1 MGCPPK
7 PPPCSPKEGQALVGR
22 VGGHGLGADPAVTT
36 AQGGDILQHPHPK
49 APISSS
55 PRAGGSCG
63 PPERLIKAA
72 PSPWHQAVPKPLSA
86 AGCPSSQV
94 ASVAKQFLPGQG
106 PGMVGVSLT
115 PRRGWHRPA
124 GVGGTH
130 PSTLSPF
137 PRSLAPVPGVPA
149 GFEPGAAAR
158 DGGRAGSNQRL
169 QGGDGSH
176 HPTPLLCPSRTA
188 RPRRDIQ
195 KANKARGHAGS
206 SQQGSSS
213 PLQVQG
219 LVGNPAAHSALVH
232 AGPISPH
239 LCLFILGDLA

>member
-1 MGCPPK
+1 M
-7 PPPCSPKEGQALVGR
+7 GR

-36 AQGGDILQHPHPK
+36 AQGGDILQHPHAK

-55 PRAGGSCG
+55 PRVGGSCG
-63 PPERLIKAA
+63 PPESGIKAA

-86 AGCPSSQV
+86 AGCPSSQM
-94 ASVAKQFLPGQG
+94 AGVAKQFLPGQG

-149 GFEPGAAAR
+149 GFQPGAAAR

-176 HPTPLLCPSRTA
+176 HPTPLLCPSRMA
-188 RPRRDIQ
+188 RPHRDIQ
-195 KANKARGHAGS
+195 KANTARGQAGS

-213 PLQVQG
+213 PPQVQG

-232 AGPISPH
+232 AGPTSPH